1 MTQRILPPLRLLTVF
16 EAVLRSGG
24 IQRAA
29 ADLNVTQP
37 AVSQS
42 LKTLEDHVGARLFD
56 RTTRPVT
63 LTDAGRILRDGVSQ
77 GLERITEAVERVR
90 ALGEAQGASV
100 TIACSVGTATYWLMP
115 RLAEFYAEH
124 PTIAVNV
131 STTIGSPAFQ
141 PGVDLNIRYGLGDW
155 KDGHAIRLFD
165 EQVRPVCSPKLA
177 ASLSEAGGLAQATLL
192 HVVSEDRMWLTWKE
206 YFERRGLPENRTL
219 GRYFTNYVQATQA
232 ALSGQGIML
241 GWESNT
247 GDFVREG
254 RLNAVDA
261 PLLTA
266 EAFYLI
272 EPLNREPTQ
281 ASAILRRWLLEL
293 TNTTANSPN

>member
-1 MTQRILPPLRLLTVF
+1 MAQRVLPPLRLLTVF

-29 ADLNVTQP
+29 VDLNVTQP

-42 LKTLEDHVGARLFD
+42 LKLLEDHVGTRLFD

-63 LTDAGRILRDGVSQ
+63 LTEAGRILRDGVSQ
-77 GLERITEAVERVR
+77 GLERITQAVEEVK
-90 ALGEAQGASV
+90 ALCAVQGSSV

-124 PTIAVNV
+124 PSIAVNV

-141 PGVDLNIRYGLGDW
+141 PGVDLNIRYGRGEW
-155 KDGHAIRLFD
+155 RDGQAVRLFD
-165 EQVRPVCSPKLA
+165 EQVRPVCSPILA
-177 ASLSEAGGLAQATLL
+177 ERVRETGGLAQAVLL
-192 HVVSEDRMWLTWKE
+192 HVVSEDRTWLSWNE
-206 YFERRGLPENRTL
+206 YFERRGLLENRTL
-219 GRYFTNYVQATQA
+219 GRYFTNFVQATQA
-232 ALSGQGIML
+232 ALSGQGVML

-254 RLNAVDA
+254 RLCAIDE
-261 PLLTA
+261 PLQT
-266 EAFYLI
+266 EESFYLV
-272 EPLNREPTQ
+272 EPLNRQLTR
-281 ASAILRRWLLEL
+281 ASAVLRHWLLGL
-293 TNTTANSPN
+293 PKTAARGTN